1 MKKEFLSL
9 PMQALKVG
17 LYGIKPILGNKPS
30 DWTAS
35 ARDKLLRFSKPQ
47 YALACTL
54 IEVTP
59 EHHWVAICDTNTS
72 LDVFLHLVLVNDK
85 HALLSD
91 DN

>member
-9 PMQALKVG
+9 PIQALKVG
-17 LYGIKPILGNKPS
+17 LFGIKPLLGNNTT

-35 ARDKLLRFSKPQ
+35 ARDKVLLFSKPQ

-59 EHHWVAICDTNTS
+59 ENRWVAICDTNTPS
-72 LDVFLHLVLVNDK
+72 DVFLHCVLVNDR
-85 HALLSD
+85 HAVMSD
-91 DN
+91 